1 MNKNFKNIIVL
12 YIAFIILILSFLLY
26 STKAIYNNL
35 TIIDSSSFNKKSFS
49 TKFPTKIIIHNDYLG
64 TTISTDNLL
73 MNDTVQ
79 YFNDIKSSK
88 MSKENKIKNTNTIT
102 ISGEIFYSNST
113 SEKYKV
119 NNHLTIDNKKFYD
132 DSYLI
137 NTLRNSLFNNLYTYP
152 NILNI
157 LKSNKTKIIYEKEN
171 LSYTL
176 NNEKKKKLIECLN
189 KFSTMKDNKD
199 FLNTN
204 LNEDSKGVLKI
215 FINGLN
221 TINANNT
228 IYIAIYKNYLAIQYL
243 GDENG
248 KNIYIKGELNEKDFK

>member
-1 MNKNFKNIIVL
+1 M
-12 YIAFIILILSFLLY
+12 ILSFLLY
-26 STKAIYNNL
+26 STKAIYNKL

-64 TTISTDNLL
+64 TTTSTDNLL

-102 ISGEIFYSNST
+102 ISGEIFYSNGT

-157 LKSNKTKIIYEKEN
+157 
-171 LSYTL
+171 
-176 NNEKKKKLIECLN
+176 
-189 KFSTMKDNKD
+189 
-199 FLNTN
+199 
-204 LNEDSKGVLKI
+204 
-215 FINGLN
+215 
-221 TINANNT
+221 
-228 IYIAIYKNYLAIQYL
+228 
-243 GDENG
+243 
-248 KNIYIKGELNEKDFK
+248 

>member
-1 MNKNFKNIIVL
+1 M
-12 YIAFIILILSFLLY
+12 
-26 STKAIYNNL
+26 
-35 TIIDSSSFNKKSFS
+35 
-49 TKFPTKIIIHNDYLG
+49 
-64 TTISTDNLL
+64 
-73 MNDTVQ
+73 
-79 YFNDIKSSK
+79 
-88 MSKENKIKNTNTIT
+88 
-102 ISGEIFYSNST
+102 
-113 SEKYKV
+113 
-119 NNHLTIDNKKFYD
+119 
-132 DSYLI
+132 I

-189 KFSTMKDNKD
+189 KFSTMKDNKY